1 MTKRNGSTWHYVGM
15 EIAGLYIWRW
25 RHLVAPHHPDDVE
38 DPFSAIFRTLLPN
51 VNCRLGLVIVV
62 PLIGLEIWVRWGCE
76 GWTSVLGLGS
86 GEEVDGTPAGLLA
99 LSLAESLSE
108 RFVLFTPS
116 CGWVIFIF
124 LQLGRTRYFRGS
136 GPFYEICEKRHL
148 FIERWILNN

>member
-1 MTKRNGSTWHYVGM
+1 M
-15 EIAGLYIWRW
+15 
-25 RHLVAPHHPDDVE
+25 
-38 DPFSAIFRTLLPN
+38 
-51 VNCRLGLVIVV
+51 
-62 PLIGLEIWVRWGCE
+62 
-76 GWTSVLGLGS
+76 LGLGS

-136 GPFYEICEKRHL
+136 GPFYGMCENNRRHL
-148 FIERWILNN
+148 FIEQLKFSNHKLTNYRMINKLPALIFHLLRD